1 MNKQNTDIALIRQ
14 YFNGELTPAAKH
26 HLEKR
31 ALEDPFLQEA
41 MDGFEAFK
49 VKDKDLEELSL
60 RLAKRI
66 ENKEK
71 GIVINW
77 GLKQLSIA
85 ASVIFG
91 IAVISIYFNQTP
103 ENKAIAVTEL
113 QKKEGYPKST
123 KIMGDTLIESDEN
136 LIADLVNSPA
146 IVQNDANPSAQ
157 AKQYSPADEI
167 TIEPM
172 AQMSATSKADTLA
185 LDEVSVI
192 GYAVQQKRDLL
203 AANLSAKMKTE
214 NNSALAFRIASV
226 AATSKTKLISGKIT
240 DVTDGV
246 ALPGV
251 QIINQQ
257 NGEVTVSNAKGE
269 FEILASEKADL
280 KISYLGFLSE
290 TVAVNNKD
298 VSLDISLKPDLSAL
312 SEVVVVGYGTAKK
325 SEEIFA
331 GPKDGWRAF
340 RKYLDANAQLNNG
353 ETGRVVV
360 EFVIL
365 KNGKLSD
372 FNIQK
377 GLSNN
382 ANNKALEL
390 IKGYTSWHGA
400 ADGRAQKIKVAV
412 RFK

>member
-1 MNKQNTDIALIRQ
+1 MNKQKTDIELIRQ

-26 HLEKR
+26 DLEKR
-31 ALEDPFLQEA
+31 ALGDPFLQEA
-41 MDGFEAFK
+41 MDGFDAFK
-49 VKDKDLEELSL
+49 VKDKDLKVLSA
-60 RLAKRI
+60 RLAKRL
-66 ENKEK
+66 ENKKE
-71 GIVINW
+71 GPIVNW
-77 GLKQLSIA
+77 GLKSLSIA

-103 ENKAIAVTEL
+103 ENKAIAVSEL

-123 KIMGDTLIESDEN
+123 KIIGDTIIDSNEN
-136 LIADLVNSPA
+136 LIADLVNSPS
-146 IVQNDANPSAQ
+146 IVQNEVNPSAQ
-157 AKQYSPADEI
+157 AKEYSPADEI

-172 AQMSATSKADTLA
+172 AQMSAAATIDTVPFN
-185 LDEVSVI
+185 EVNVI
-192 GYAVQQKRDLL
+192 GFATLYKRELL

-214 NNSALAFRIASV
+214 SNSVLALRVAS
-226 AATSKTKLISGKIT
+226 ANPITKLVSGKIT
-240 DVTDGV
+240 DITDGA

-257 NGEVTVSNAKGE
+257 NGEVAVSNAKGE
-269 FEILASEKADL
+269 FDILASAQADL
-280 KISYLGFLSE
+280 RVSYLGFLSE
-290 TVAVNNKD
+290 TIAVNKKD
-298 VSLDISLKPDLSAL
+298 SLNIDLKPNNATL
-312 SEVVVVGYGTAKK
+312 SEVVVVGYDATKK

-365 KNGKLSD
+365 KNGQLSD
-372 FNIQK
+372 FKIQK
-377 GLSNN
+377 GLSNA
-382 ANNKALEL
+382 ANNKAFEL
-390 IKGYTSWHGA
+390 IKSYTSWHGA

>member
-1 MNKQNTDIALIRQ
+1 MNKQNTDIELIRQ

-26 HLEKR
+26 HLEKK
-31 ALEDPFLQEA
+31 ALEDPLLQEA
-41 MDGFEAFK
+41 MNGFETFK

-60 RLAKRI
+60 RLAKRL

-71 GIVINW
+71 GAVVNW

-85 ASVIFG
+85 ASVIIG
-91 IAVISIYFNQTP
+91 IAVISFYFNQTP
-103 ENKAIAVTEL
+103 ENKAIAVSEL
-113 QKKEGYPKST
+113 QKKDGYPKST
-123 KIMGDTLIESDEN
+123 KIMGDTLIDSDEN

-172 AQMSATSKADTLA
+172 VQMSANVTADTLS
-185 LDEVSVI
+185 LDELNVI
-192 GYAVQQKRDLL
+192 GYAAQNKRDLL
-203 AANLSAKMKTE
+203 ASNLNAKMKTE
-214 NNSALAFRIASV
+214 NNSALAFRIASAGADLKIKRV
-226 AATSKTKLISGKIT
+226 SGKIT
-240 DVTDGV
+240 DITDGSV
-246 ALPGV
+246 LPGV

-257 NGEVTVSNAKGE
+257 NGEVTVSNVKGE

-280 KISYLGFLSE
+280 TISYLGFLSE
-290 TVAVNNKD
+290 TIAVNKKD
-298 VSLDISLKPDLSAL
+298 STLNISLKPNLSAL
-312 SEVVVVGYGTAKK
+312 SEIVAVGYGDAKK

-365 KNGKLSD
+365 KTGQLSD

-400 ADGRAQKIKVAV
+400 ADGRAQKIKVVV

>member
-1 MNKQNTDIALIRQ
+1 MNKQNTDIELIRQ

-41 MDGFEAFK
+41 MVGFEAFK
-49 VKDKDLEELSL
+49 VKDKDLDELSL
-60 RLAKRI
+60 RLAKRVQ
-66 ENKEK
+66 NREK
-71 GIVINW
+71 APVINW

-113 QKKEGYPKST
+113 QKKEGYPEST
-123 KIMGDTLIESDEN
+123 KIMGDTLLESDER
-136 LIADLVNSPA
+136 LMADLVNSPS
-146 IVQNDANPSAQ
+146 IVQNDTNPSAQ

-172 AQMSATSKADTLA
+172 AQMFAASKSDTLA
-185 LDEVSVI
+185 LDEVSAI
-192 GYAVQQKRDLL
+192 GYAIQQKRELL
-203 AANLSAKMKTE
+203 ADNLSAKMKSE
-214 NNSALAFRIASV
+214 SNSAFSFRIAST
-226 AATSKTKLISGKIT
+226 AASKIKLVNGKII
-240 DVTDGV
+240 DITDGTP
-246 ALPGV
+246 LPGV

-269 FEILASEKADL
+269 FEILASDKADL

-298 VSLDISLKPDLSAL
+298 TSLDISLKPNLSAL
-312 SEVVVVGYGTAKK
+312 SEIEVVGYGSAKE
-325 SEEIFA
+325 SEKVFA
-331 GPKDGWRAF
+331 GPEDGWRVF

-365 KNGKLSD
+365 RNGQLAD

-377 GLSNN
+377 GLSYN
-382 ANNKALEL
+382 ANNMALDL
-390 IKGYTSWHGA
+390 IKGYKSWRGA
-400 ADGRAQKIKVAV
+400 ADGRAQKIKVTV